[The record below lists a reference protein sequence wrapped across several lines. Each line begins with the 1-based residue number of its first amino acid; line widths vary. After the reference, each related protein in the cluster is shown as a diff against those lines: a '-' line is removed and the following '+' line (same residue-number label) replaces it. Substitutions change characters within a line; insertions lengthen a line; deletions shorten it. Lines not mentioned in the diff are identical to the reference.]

1 MSGDTLLR
9 DYDKRSILRKK
20 KASGVRTKYQYPC
33 SKTELRNG
41 ERKDN
46 RWEKYLSKDEQKP
59 KNARRAHKNQRCK
72 HCGTMITQ
80 EANRSQP
87 WNGPPGA
94 HEDCDTCEQIHTK
107 MEYHLIHQCANY
119 KIKPMEA
126 QSKDL
131 KRKRAVTT
139 ATNGCL
145 KQSKKCS
152 SSDGYVP
159 Q

>member
-1 MSGDTLLR
+1 MNSDTLIR
-9 DYDKRSILRKK
+9 DYDKRTILRKK

-33 SKTELRNG
+33 SKIELRSG
-41 ERKDN
+41 ERKDY
-46 RWEKYLSKDEQKP
+46 RWEKYLSEDEQKT
-59 KNARRAHKNQRCK
+59 KNARRAHKSQRCE
-72 HCGTMITQ
+72 HCDTMITQ

-119 KIKPMEA
+119 KPKEA
-126 QSKDL
+126 QSEDL
-131 KRKRAVTT
+131 KRKRAATT

-145 KQSKKCS
+145 KQSKKRN
-152 SSDGYVP
+152 SSDGCVP